1 MSLILE
7 TSPDAVVPQELGK
20 PLLWTI
26 RNPDYIL
33 TPGVFASMSFLYSTG
48 GDAPGLAFTLGG
60 VSFTTSGASVEGYT
74 EDTYYPAPT
83 AAAAAENFANMLRS
97 NYRFQGWSISVD
109 YTSSAPSLVVTLVKG
124 ETGREPDADWLG
136 NDVSAITG
144 IADST
149 FVQGTDEVRSNSR
162 LWYQFWR
169 ANTPVSEQKTADF
182 DRTGRVRVD
191 GQNMSGQVLGITAP
205 YLLWVAP
212 GIDPLA
218 SRNIYLRYGVYT
230 LDNCEQVFEQVY
242 ESPEITIIN
251 AIFQHNWLSQF
262 RPYAAQVTFPV
273 NWMTD
278 RPMNRVVCRRSY
290 EWVAVYIQKHSTQN
304 TGTWRVKYTYY
315 NTDGIEIAD
324 QTRGFKGEGVYHVPT
339 GPQNPCH
346 ASGAI
351 ALSSYYTVQVEV
363 RNSEMEW
370 VPYSVL
376 QTIHMDNCN
385 CHVAEIYYL
394 EDRGS
399 WRTLGFERLSQR
411 RLDIETVDYERPLA
425 TNYNGGPL
433 NAIQLFEKGGRYS
446 EAEISEQVWTL
457 TSEKITEHNRGML
470 EEFLRAKEHYILT
483 SSDVLNIATRR
494 VLIDRGSKVLFQR
507 GSVSRLT
514 VDFRY
519 NVPQR
524 VRP

>member
-1 MSLILE
+1 MPLILE

-33 TPGVFASMSFLYSTG
+33 TPGVFASMSFQYSTG
-48 GDAPGLAFTLGG
+48 GDASGIAFTLGG
-60 VSFTTSGASVEGYT
+60 VDFETIGATVEGYT
-74 EDTYYPAPT
+74 ESGYYPDT
-83 AAAAAENFANMLRS
+83 DVTIAAENFANMLRS
-97 NYRFQGWSISVD
+97 NYRFQGWSVSVD
-109 YTSSAPSLVVTLVKG
+109 YQTSAPALIVRVVKG
-124 ETGREPDADWLG
+124 ETGEEPADDWV
-136 NDVSAITG
+136 NDVSGITG
-144 IADST
+144 ITDSN
-149 FVQGTDEVRSNSR
+149 FIQGTDEVRSNSR

-169 ANTPVSEQKTADF
+169 ANTPVNEQKTADF
-182 DRTGRVRVD
+182 DKTGRVRID
-191 GQNMSGQVLGITAP
+191 GQNMAGQVLGITSP
-205 YLLWVAP
+205 YLLWVNP
-212 GIDPLA
+212 YLDDLA
-218 SRNIYLRYGVYT
+218 SRRVYLRYGVYT

-242 ESPEITIIN
+242 ESPEITIVN

-262 RPYAAQVTFPV
+262 RPYAPQVTQPV
-273 NWMTD
+273 GWMTD
-278 RPMNRVVCRRSY
+278 RPMDRVVCRRSF
-290 EWVAVYIQKHSTQN
+290 EWVAVLVSNFSTV
-304 TGTWRVKYTYY
+304 TYGVWRVSYKYYTA
-315 NTDGIEIAD
+315 NDVLLGE
-324 QTRGFKGEGVYHVPT
+324 QTRALKAEGVYHVPT

-346 ASGAI
+346 AAGI
-351 ALSSYYTVQVEV
+351 VALSSYYTVQVET
-363 RNSEMEW
+363 RNEALEW
-370 VPYSVL
+370 IPYSEL
-376 QTIHMDNCN
+376 QTIRLDNCN

-411 RLDIETVDYERPLA
+411 RLDVETVDYERPLQ

-433 NAIQLFEKGGRYS
+433 NAVQLFEKGGRYS
-446 EAEISEQVWTL
+446 EAETSEQVFTL

-470 EEFLRAKEHYILT
+470 EEFLRSKEHYILT
-483 SSDVLNIATRR
+483 SSDVLSAATRR

-507 GSVSRLT
+507 GSVTRLS

>member
-1 MSLILE
+1 MPLILE

-33 TPGVFASMSFLYSTG
+33 TPGVFPSMWFLYSAG
-48 GDAPGLAFTLGG
+48 GDGAGIAFTLGG
-60 VSFTTSGASVEGYT
+60 VDFETSGATVEGYT
-74 EDTYYPAPT
+74 ESTYYPAP
-83 AAAAAENFANMLRS
+83 AVQDAAENFANMLRS
-97 NYRFQGWSISVD
+97 NYRFQGWSIYVD
-109 YTSSAPSLVVTLVKG
+109 YTTSAPALIVNMVKG
-124 ETGREPDADWLG
+124 ETGEEPTDDWV
-136 NDVSAITG
+136 NDVSGITG
-144 IADST
+144 IADSN
-149 FVQGTDEVRSNSR
+149 FIQGTDEVRSNSR

-182 DRTGRVRVD
+182 DRTGRVRID
-191 GQNMSGQVLGITAP
+191 GQNMAGQVLGITSP

-212 GIDPLA
+212 GFDALA
-218 SRNIYLRYGVYT
+218 SRNIYLRYGVYS

-242 ESPEITIIN
+242 ESPEVTIIN

-262 RPYAAQVTFPV
+262 RPYAAQVTSPV

-278 RPMNRVVCRRSY
+278 RPMDRVVCRRSY
-290 EWVAVYIQKHSTQN
+290 EWVAVYIMKYSAEN
-304 TGTWRVKYTYY
+304 TGTWRVNYKYY
-315 NTDGIEIAD
+315 NSLGVEIGN
-324 QTRGFKGEGVYHVPT
+324 QVRGFKGEGVYHVPT

-346 ASGAI
+346 PGGI
-351 ALSSYYTVQVEV
+351 VALSSYYTVQIEV
-363 RNSEMEW
+363 RNSSTVW
-370 VPYSVL
+370 VPYSIL
-376 QTIHMDNCN
+376 QTIRMDNCN

-411 RLDIETVDYERPLA
+411 RLDVEAVDYERPLQ
-425 TNYNGGPL
+425 TNYNGGPV
-433 NAIQLFEKGGRYS
+433 NAVQLFEKGGRYS
-446 EAEISEQVWTL
+446 EAETSEQVWTL

-470 EEFLRAKEHYILT
+470 EEFLRSKEHYILT